1 MTQAVTVRRDGDT
14 FQARLFW
21 WHAAR
26 LLDPESPVMR
36 VGFET
41 GPKSFDD
48 IWVEYDPART
58 AVDQYGDPL
67 RREHMQ
73 CKWHVTPDSYGYAH
87 LIDPEFINANARS
100 LLQRAREAQLAYAPE
115 GSGVRF
121 KLVTNWRLDRNDP
134 LREMVGN
141 RSGAMRLE
149 RLYGSV
155 TDNSKAGAVRK
166 AWREHLGIDEAEL
179 RLLARTLAFG
189 EATDTLDALRDHLDI
204 LFGLVGL
211 HRIPAYQSVF
221 PYDDL
226 VFQWMAQGR
235 LEFDRAGFRTVCARE
250 NLLGPAQGGP
260 RVYGVKSFE
269 HAFDRLEERCHAVL
283 DLIPS
288 FDERYIR
295 SDSDWETTLYPTL
308 RSFLLAAAKDQPRLR
323 LALDAHVT
331 LAFAAGSII
340 NIKSGRQVELEQRST
355 GRRIWAADDVISDPS
370 WPILV
375 AETVEL
381 RPDQPDFAVALGL
394 THDVSE
400 DVRRYCNAKLPNV
413 GRLLIL
419 KPSTGS
425 GAQSVAC
432 GRHAFELA
440 DAATNAARIARVD
453 RAGLVHLFIAAPN
466 AFTFF
471 LGQRQ
476 TVLGSVRLY
485 EFDFDGA
492 RDRSYTPALTLPL
505 GFPPAK
511 NA

>member
-14 FQARLFW
+14 FQARQFW

-26 LLDPESPVMR
+26 LLDPESPIIR

-58 AVDQYGDPL
+58 ASDQYGDPL
-67 RREHMQ
+67 QREHIQ

-87 LIDPEFINANARS
+87 LVDPEFINANARS
-100 LLQRAREAQLAYAPE
+100 LLQRAREAQLTYAPD
-115 GSGVRF
+115 GGGVRF
-121 KLVTNWRLDRNDP
+121 KLVTNWRLDRSDP

-149 RLYGSV
+149 RLYGSL

-166 AWREHLGIDEAEL
+166 AWREHLSIDEDEL

-189 EATDTLDALRDHLDI
+189 EATDTLDALRDQLDL

-211 HRIPAYQSVF
+211 RRIPPNQSAF

-235 LEFDRAGFRTVCARE
+235 LEFDRTSFRRACARE
-250 NLLGPAQGGP
+250 NLLGSAQSGP

-269 HAFDRLEERCHAVL
+269 HAFDRLEERCNAVL
-283 DLIPS
+283 DMIPS

-295 SDSDWETTLYPTL
+295 SDRDWETTLYPAL

-323 LALDAHVT
+323 LALDAHIT

-355 GRRIWAADDVISDPS
+355 GRRLWAPDDMIADPS
-370 WPILV
+370 WPSLV
-375 AETVEL
+375 ADTLQL
-381 RPDQPDFAVALGL
+381 RPDQSDLAVALGL
-394 THDVSE
+394 THDISA
-400 DVRRYCNAKLPNV
+400 DVRRYCETRAPSV
-413 GRLLIL
+413 GRLLVL
-419 KPSTGS
+419 KPSTGT
-425 GAQSVAC
+425 GAQSVTC
-432 GRHAFELA
+432 GRHAFQLA
-440 DAATNAARIARVD
+440 DAATNAVREARAD
-453 RAGLVHLFIAAPN
+453 GTGMTHLFIAAPN

-476 TVLGSVRLY
+476 TALGAVRIY
-485 EFDFDGA
+485 EFDFDGG
-492 RDRSYTPALTLPL
+492 RDRSYAPALSLPVAVPL
-505 GFPPAK
+505 GI
-511 NA
+511 NS